1 MTERIL
7 IFFALGAAGFLFRRY
22 RIIGSAGTRD
32 LVRLNLDVLLPAL
45 TFSIAADR
53 LTPAMAG
60 LERGFAGALL
70 GLPLTAVVIVAVG
83 GLLGW
88 VTAPFTGLNPRSR
101 RTYIFLLAF
110 ANCTFLPIP
119 LSYALKGEAGILFV
133 NLYFLGYT
141 LLIWTVG
148 KWVVK
153 GSASFRS
160 LLNPN
165 VIALVLGAAI
175 GTSGVRLPPVLLEV
189 LKMVG
194 SSLIPLGLIYSGA
207 VLAEQKL
214 ILGAD
219 TRSLVFMSAIKLV
232 ILPLIALAFL
242 SRVRVPEPMASQAIL
257 QAAMPCMAQS
267 GIYVA
272 HMGGDV
278 SFASKAAVVTTI
290 LCVVSVPFFLGI
302 HG

>member
-7 IFFALGAAGFLFRRY
+7 IFLALGAAGFLFRRY
-22 RIIGSAGTRD
+22 RVIGNAGTRD
-32 LVRLNLDVLLPAL
+32 MVALNMNVLLPAL

-60 LERGFAGALL
+60 LSKGFAGPLL
-70 GLPLTAVVIVAVG
+70 GLPLTAAVIVAAG
-83 GLLGW
+83 ALLAW
-88 VTAPFTGLNPRSR
+88 LTAPFTGLSRHSR
-101 RTYIFLLAF
+101 RTYIFLLSF

-119 LSYALKGEAGILFV
+119 LSYAMRGEEGVLFV

-141 LLIWTVG
+141 LLFWTVG
-148 KWVVK
+148 KWMVK
-153 GSASFRS
+153 GSASLRS

-165 VIALVLGAAI
+165 VVALVAGAAI
-175 GTSGVRLPPVLLEV
+175 GTSGIRLPEALLSV

-194 SSLIPLGLIYSGA
+194 SSVIPLGLIYSGA

-214 ILGAD
+214 AIGSDA
-219 TRSLVFMSAIKLV
+219 RSLAFMSAVKLV
-232 ILPLIALAFL
+232 VLPLIALAFL
-242 SRVRVPEPMASQAIL
+242 SRFRVPEPMASQAIL

-272 HMGGDV
+272 HMGGDT

-290 LCVVSVPFFLGI
+290 LCVLTVPFFLGM